1 MDTPGLNDVQ
11 MPLKSWLRK
20 YKKEISKNNEV
31 TLVVLVMLAKVRP
44 DTSDKSTTAV
54 LFECFNK
61 IGVSNFMVI
70 FNRAPKKRY
79 N

>member
-1 MDTPGLNDVQ
+1 
-11 MPLKSWLRK
+11 
-20 YKKEISKNNEV
+20 
-31 TLVVLVMLAKVRP
+31 MLAKVRP

-61 IGVSNFMVI
+61 IGVSNFKVI